1 MKNSISNQDFKQ
13 LLFTTKSLHIRDL
26 LFYYRNNIKNGISF
40 IIKSNK
46 GLAVERNLFKRRC
59 RALFN
64 KYQNHQLENMQIII
78 KPIKNLKNNY
88 TWKELSQSF
97 EDFSCKLKP

>member
-1 MKNSISNQDFKQ
+1 MAKP
-13 LLFTTKSLHIRDL
+13 
-26 LFYYRNNIKNGISF
+26 GISF
-40 IIKSNK
+40 IVNRKK
-46 GLAVERNLFKRRC
+46 GIAVNRNLFKRRC

-64 KYQNHQLENMQIII
+64 EYKNHQLKNMQIII